1 MKQTQIPILIVGGG
15 PVGISLAMELG
26 WRDVPF
32 ILVNERMST
41 STHPKGSTINSRTME
56 HMRRLGIAPAIRNA
70 GLPWDHTTDSIYVT
84 RLAEYQIGRLN
95 MPSTEEK
102 IGNPGPWGETLLT
115 PEPIHRCNQIYFE
128 AIMREHAESFASAE
142 LRYGWRLVSFQ
153 DTGNHVEAVVED
165 VETGMQEQILC
176 DYMAG
181 CDGGQSMVRRQLGFT
196 YQGRSS
202 SGDRFYD
209 GTMLSIYVRA
219 PEIFDVI
226 AMPIAWHYWTI
237 NPKERVDFITLDG
250 KGDFVL
256 LAEVGPGLG
265 LEDIDVEAIV
275 RNAIGADTPFEIIS
289 VQEWMAGLAL
299 VTDHYQRGRIFLA
312 GDSVHLFT
320 PSGGFGFNTGIDDV
334 ANLGWKL
341 SAVIQGWAPDKILET
356 YETERRPIGVR
367 NTSASGDY
375 ANTIGSLEFPEFIDE
390 DSPRGAKAREEL
402 GNHLENNFKEEFAS
416 MGVVLGARYDQ
427 SPLIIS
433 DGSKPPEDTRAK
445 YVPSACP
452 GGRVPH
458 YWIKDKQSLFDKFGK
473 GFTLLRLGENAP
485 DASHWHDTAEALGI
499 PFETVDLNDVGAIE
513 LYEQPLVLVRP
524 DQHIAWRGKDGNP
537 KKILRQVTGTNKK

>member
-1 MKQTQIPILIVGGG
+1 MKQTQTPILIVGGG

-32 ILVNERMST
+32 ILVNERTST

-56 HMRRLGIAPAIRNA
+56 HMRRLGIAPAIRSA

-115 PEPIHRCNQIYFE
+115 PEPIHRCNQFYFE
-128 AIMREHAESFASAE
+128 AIMREHAESFTSADF
-142 LRYGWRLVSFQ
+142 RYGWRLVSFQ

-250 KGDFVL
+250 KGDYVL
-256 LAEVGPGLG
+256 LAEVEPGLG

-275 RNAIGADTPFEIIS
+275 RNAIGANTPFEIIS

-341 SAVIQGWAPDKILET
+341 SAVIQRWAPDKILET
-356 YETERRPIGVR
+356 YETERRPIGIR

-402 GNHLENNFKEEFAS
+402 GNYLENNFKEEFAS

-473 GFTLLRLGENAP
+473 GFTLLRLGENSP

-499 PFETVDLNDVGAIE
+499 PFETVELNDVGAIE